1 MRGGFDDGSEYD
13 EWRHDGR
20 GRRPFC
26 RLARSSLFLLII
38 GGAALIVV
46 YLVSGT
52 GRSGAGEGKP
62 GPASSGKSAALIELE
77 SRYARGEIDRD
88 EFVEKKQDLA

>member
-1 MRGGFDDGSEYD
+1 MMGANMMNGGMMGGGAGLFVGLL
-13 EWRHDGR
+13 GLL
-20 GRRPFC
+20 F
-26 RLARSSLFLLII
+26 FLLII